1 MTVNL
6 THSFSSIK
14 MFENCPLQYY
24 HVRIAKTV
32 VNKGGEAT
40 IWGERVHKQL
50 EERLKKNVELPPETS
65 SGEPIC
71 ASIEKLKGTGE
82 LFVEQEVTLNKSLMP
97 TGWWDLDAWLR
108 SKLDVLIIKGAWAAV
123 FDWKGLAVD
132 TKIPTPWGWTTMGEV
147 PVGAIVFDST
157 GAQCMVVGKSQVK
170 NLKCYMV
177 TFDDTTSV
185 VCDEE
190 HLWKLHTGDVVGIDA
205 LTPRHGKKQQ
215 LRPRR
220 VAVAAPLKIPDV
232 QLPIDPYVLGLWLAD
247 GKHSSGEISKPDA
260 FIWDEIQRRGYD
272 VDMATGGAK
281 SCPTRTAKGLRS
293 QLIAAKLLRAKH
305 IPQLYMRSGYSQR
318 LDLLRGLMDGDGNAN
333 PARKQAVF
341 TNTDERLSDSV
352 CELLC
357 SLGQRP
363 LKSKVKA
370 RGFGH
375 NIIAY
380 HVSFRPLGINPF
392 RLPRKAARIDA
403 AWGCGQSGTRLVVSV
418 IEVPSVPTQCI
429 AVDSPDNTFLCTDRM
444 VPTHNTGKRRPDFSQ
459 LELFALQVFTH
470 HPQVN
475 TVHSKFL
482 WLKDGK
488 SDHEVYKR
496 DQMPILWEKLMTR
509 IKRIEK
515 AAEANVWPA
524 KPSGL
529 CPYCPAYSF
538 CEYRR

>member
-1 MTVNL
+1 MGKNMTVNL

-97 TGWWDLDAWLR
+97 TGWWDPDAWLR

-123 FDWKGLAVD
+123 FDWK
-132 TKIPTPWGWTTMGEV
+132 
-147 PVGAIVFDST
+147 S
-157 GAQCMVVGKSQVK
+157 
-170 NLKCYMV
+170 
-177 TFDDTTSV
+177 
-185 VCDEE
+185 
-190 HLWKLHTGDVVGIDA
+190 
-205 LTPRHGKKQQ
+205 
-215 LRPRR
+215 
-220 VAVAAPLKIPDV
+220 
-232 QLPIDPYVLGLWLAD
+232 
-247 GKHSSGEISKPDA
+247 
-260 FIWDEIQRRGYD
+260 
-272 VDMATGGAK
+272 
-281 SCPTRTAKGLRS
+281 
-293 QLIAAKLLRAKH
+293 
-305 IPQLYMRSGYSQR
+305 
-318 LDLLRGLMDGDGNAN
+318 
-333 PARKQAVF
+333 
-341 TNTDERLSDSV
+341 
-352 CELLC
+352 
-357 SLGQRP
+357 
-363 LKSKVKA
+363 
-370 RGFGH
+370 
-375 NIIAY
+375 
-380 HVSFRPLGINPF
+380 
-392 RLPRKAARIDA
+392 
-403 AWGCGQSGTRLVVSV
+403 
-418 IEVPSVPTQCI
+418 
-429 AVDSPDNTFLCTDRM
+429 
-444 VPTHNTGKRRPDFSQ
+444 GKRRPDFSQ